1 MSALL
6 PIATAKADLRKTPCL
21 LHPLKADA
29 YGANRHVCF
38 GPIADISTNTGT
50 FDAAPAQGAPIF
62 YQAEGLALFRDRA
75 IVVNFIFI
83 GYTVRSGLGVCG
95 EAAINEK
102 KGLRQCRL
110 TEERIM
116 LKHICATTL
125 TLGFLVSSA
134 DAQLVTRKDLTADLA
149 VTMAQTAISACKA
162 QGYNVSATIVGR
174 AGEVIVQIRGDGAGM
189 HTFENSFRKA
199 WTARSFRAPSG
210 TIEQRL
216 KDNPNLP
223 LIHLT
228 NVIADKGGLPIKV
241 GDDTIGGVGVSG
253 CPGCDEPCSQA
264 GIDKV
269 ADQLK

>member
-1 MSALL
+1 MSA
-6 PIATAKADLRKTPCL
+6 
-21 LHPLKADA
+21 
-29 YGANRHVCF
+29 F
-38 GPIADISTNTGT
+38 GGKADISTNTGT

-62 YQAEGLALFRDRA
+62 VIKPRSCFIPRSRDRRQ
-75 IVVNFIFI
+75 FYFY
-83 GYTVRSGLGVCG
+83 GRHRTQRLGCVRGSCN
-95 EAAINEK
+95 NEK
-102 KGLRQCRL
+102 KTLCQCRL
-110 TEERIM
+110 TGERIM
-116 LKHICATTL
+116 RKHICATTL

-149 VTMAQTAISACKA
+149 VTMAQAAISACKA

-216 KDNPNLP
+216 KDSPNLP

-241 GDDTIGGVGVSG
+241 GTIRLGAWA
-253 CPGCDEPCSQA
+253 CPAARAVTSHARKPEST
-264 GIDKV
+264 K
-269 ADQLK
+269 

>member
-1 MSALL
+1 MC
-6 PIATAKADLRKTPCL
+6 TAR
-21 LHPLKADA
+21 A
-29 YGANRHVCF
+29 YVRFV
-38 GPIADISTNTGT
+38 PIADMTDYSITSSALVNNVLGIDTPI
-50 FDAAPAQGAPIF
+50 AADVF
-62 YQAEGLALFRDRA
+62 KLTTKSNLASRESCFVPRSRDRRQFYFYGRHRA
-75 IVVNFIFI
+75 QRL
-83 GYTVRSGLGVCG
+83 GYVRRSCN
-95 EAAINEK
+95 NEK
-102 KGLRQCRL
+102 KSLRQCRL
-110 TEERIM
+110 TGERIM

-149 VTMAQTAISACKA
+149 VTMAQAAISACKA
-162 QGYNVSATIVGR
+162 QGHNVSATIVGR

>member
-1 MSALL
+1 
-6 PIATAKADLRKTPCL
+6 
-21 LHPLKADA
+21 
-29 YGANRHVCF
+29 
-38 GPIADISTNTGT
+38 
-50 FDAAPAQGAPIF
+50 
-62 YQAEGLALFRDRA
+62 
-75 IVVNFIFI
+75 
-83 GYTVRSGLGVCG
+83 
-95 EAAINEK
+95 
-102 KGLRQCRL
+102 
-110 TEERIM
+110 M

-125 TLGFLVSSA
+125 TLGLLLSSA

-149 VTMAQTAISACKA
+149 VTMAQAAISACKA
-162 QGYNVSATIVGR
+162 QGHNVSATVVGR

-199 WTARSFRAPSG
+199 WTARSFRAPSA
-210 TIEQRL
+210 TMEQRL

-241 GDDTIGGVGVSG
+241 GDDTIGGLGVSG

>member
-1 MSALL
+1 
-6 PIATAKADLRKTPCL
+6 
-21 LHPLKADA
+21 
-29 YGANRHVCF
+29 
-38 GPIADISTNTGT
+38 
-50 FDAAPAQGAPIF
+50 
-62 YQAEGLALFRDRA
+62 
-75 IVVNFIFI
+75 
-83 GYTVRSGLGVCG
+83 
-95 EAAINEK
+95 
-102 KGLRQCRL
+102 
-110 TEERIM
+110 M

-149 VTMAQTAISACKA
+149 VTMAQAAISACKA
-162 QGYNVSATIVGR
+162 QGHNVSATVVGR

-199 WTARSFRAPSG
+199 WTARSFRAPSA
-210 TIEQRL
+210 TMEQRL

-264 GIDKV
+264 AIDKV